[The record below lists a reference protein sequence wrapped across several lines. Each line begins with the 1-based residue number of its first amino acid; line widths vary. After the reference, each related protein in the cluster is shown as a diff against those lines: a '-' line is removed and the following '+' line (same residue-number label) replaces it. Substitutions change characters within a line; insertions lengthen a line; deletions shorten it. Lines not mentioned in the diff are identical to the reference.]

1 MHEMFGILINLILC
15 IFQGISFNH
24 DDIVECM
31 HTPQSMFNC
40 CLYKSVLCKYYIVY
54 HKYYKLILSC
64 FL

>member
-1 MHEMFGILINLILC
+1 MHEMFGILINFNLC
-15 IFQGISFNH
+15 IFQGTSFNH
-24 DDIVECM
+24 DYIVECM
-31 HTPQSMFNC
+31 HTPQSMFC